1 MTGATFY
8 GNQTH
13 TAMKNAFRLLL
24 LALLPLFFFSACKG
38 GGDMKEQVAAVD
50 ALHPFEG
57 VMRMTTTM
65 PGTGSAAMTIHIG
78 KEGIL
83 TETETTLA
91 GLSGHMPVR
100 VLSLNSAPD
109 RIYMLNDA
117 AKTYMEFDTAAVP
130 AADSA
135 DAAVPF
141 KDAVVEQLGTET
153 VNGYRCSH
161 IRISSIGSEEA
172 VEMWLNPDLPGYFTY
187 ARMQASGRE
196 SVAALA
202 AKLKAEGIDGFPV
215 RALHV
220 RSGIVTDLVSVDRM
234 APDPAMFAIPAGY
247 TKTDMPDMG
256 KGVLSGESL
265 EKMKEAA
272 EQMQQQ
278 LMKR

>member
-24 LALLPLFFFSACKG
+24 LALLPLFCFSACNG
-38 GGDMKEQVAAVD
+38 GGDTKEPVAAVD

-57 VMRMTTTM
+57 VMKMTTTM
-65 PGTGSAAMTIHIG
+65 PDAGTATMTISIG
-78 KEGIL
+78 PMGVR
-83 TETETTLA
+83 TETEASLA
-91 GLSGHMPVR
+91 GLSGRMPVT
-100 VLSLNSAPD
+100 VISLNSAPD

-135 DAAVPF
+135 DAGVPF
-141 KDAVVEQLGTET
+141 NDAVVEQLGTET
-153 VNGYRCSH
+153 VNGYRCNH
-161 IRISSIGSEEA
+161 IRISSPGSEET
-172 VEMWLNPDLPGYFTY
+172 VEMWLNPDLLGYFAY

-215 RALHV
+215 RTLHV
-220 RSGIVTDLVSVDRM
+220 KSGIVTDLVSVERKVS
-234 APDPAMFAIPAGY
+234 DPAMFAIPAGY
-247 TKTDMPDMG
+247 TKTEMPDMG
-256 KGVLSGESL
+256 NGMRSGKNL

-272 EQMQQQ
+272 EKMQQQ
-278 LMKR
+278 LMER